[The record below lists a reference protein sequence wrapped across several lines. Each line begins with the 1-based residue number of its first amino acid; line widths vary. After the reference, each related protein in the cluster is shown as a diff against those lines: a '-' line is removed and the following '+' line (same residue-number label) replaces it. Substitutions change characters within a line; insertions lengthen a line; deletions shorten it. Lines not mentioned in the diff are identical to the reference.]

1 MTTVKNE
8 VFIGLNENCYLAG
21 GIILWWG
28 EIKMWWQESTG
39 GVFLVGEVSK
49 FSASGGTPLYPLVG
63 KTLYLV
69 SKNAF
74 NIAFDLL

>member
-1 MTTVKNE
+1 
-8 VFIGLNENCYLAG
+8 
-21 GIILWWG
+21 
-28 EIKMWWQESTG
+28 MWWQESTG
-39 GVFLVGEVSK
+39 GFSLVGKVSK